1 MKSKELD
8 LSNINKIEIIN
19 HGDNKYPYGNFLSI
33 HTKSVSRFSQVKTFE
48 FSVQDEGKTLKIFMR

>member
-33 HTKSVSRFSQVKTFE
+33 HTKSISRFSQVKKLE
-48 FSVQDEGKTLKIFMR
+48 FLVQDENKTLKIFMR